1 MNSECIQAGQTTLL
15 PAGFPTKQ
23 GLYDPQFEKDACG
36 VGFIVNIKGERSH
49 AIVRQAMTVLLNLN
63 HRGACGCEPN
73 TGDGAGIN
81 IQLPH
86 KFFGKVAAELGFA
99 LPAPGQYGVGMLFLP
114 RDAALRAQFEKR
126 FEQIVAQEGQTLL
139 GWRTVPTD
147 NSTLGDG
154 AKLGEPFV
162 RQVFISKT
170 ANLGATSANADGLAF
185 ERKLYVIRKVA
196 EQAIR
201 YSGEPDA
208 NQFYVASLSSRTI
221 VYKGMLLADQVDA
234 YYPDLLNPDVD
245 AAIAVVHSRFSTN
258 TFPSWERAHPN
269 RYIIHNGEINTIR
282 GNINWMY
289 ARQSTLKSDLF
300 GTDLSKITH
309 QIIDPDG
316 ADSAQFDNA
325 MEFLHL
331 AGRPLHEVAMM
342 MIPEPWSN
350 HETMSPTKRAY
361 YEYLA
366 TMMEPWD
373 GPASIVF
380 TDGSVVGAVLDRN
393 GLRPS
398 RYYVTKDGFVVMA
411 SEVGVLDDAIPPENV
426 ALKARLQPGRML
438 LVDTVQGR
446 IISDDEIKETAASAH
461 PYGEWLKK
469 NLVELDD
476 LPAPPDLPMAD
487 RHVTVLQHQHIFGYT
502 FETLRTLMLPMAR
515 NGVEA
520 LGSMGDDAPVAV
532 LSDQPQLL
540 YAYFRQLFAQVTNPP
555 LDAIREELVTAS
567 DVMLGTEG
575 NLLEMVPENA
585 RQIRL
590 KNPILTNT
598 QLARLAHVREHGFKA
613 QKLSIL
619 FKVREGAAGLEKA
632 LDALFALADEA
643 IEQDVN
649 LFILSDRGV
658 DSEWAPIPALLAT
671 AGLHHHLI
679 RRKTRTRCAI
689 VVESGEPREVHH
701 FALLIGYGA
710 TAVNP
715 YMAYETLHDMVE
727 QGLINDAPYE
737 KARYQY
743 IKSCMKGIIKVCS
756 KMGISTL
763 QSYCGAQIFE
773 ALGLNQKLVDQYF
786 TWTPTRIEGIGL
798 EQIYQEIKTRHRYA
812 FPERDDS
819 PEVLPVGGVYQWRA
833 EGERHLFNPQTIHKL
848 QYSARMRG
856 ADVQTK
862 GYKIFKE
869 YSTLVNAQER
879 EYCTLRALLDFK
891 FAATAIPLEEVES
904 ANEIVKRFKTGAMSY
919 GSISQEAHETL
930 AVAMNRIGGKSNTG
944 EGGEDPDR
952 YTWQNDLGDSK
963 NSAIKQVASARF
975 GVTSLYLVKAKEL
988 QIKMAQGAKPG
999 EGGQLPGAKVYPWI
1013 AKTRHSTPGVGL
1025 ISPPPHHDIYSIEDL
1040 AELIHDLKNAN
1051 DRARISVK
1059 LVSEVGVGTV
1069 AAGVVK
1075 GHADVILISGH
1086 DGGTGA
1092 SPQSSIKH
1100 AGLPWELGLAETHQ
1114 TLVLNNLRSRV
1125 AIETDGQLKTGRDVA
1140 VAALLGA
1147 EEFGF
1152 ATTALV
1158 SMGCIMMRVCH
1169 LDTCPVGV
1177 ATQNPELR
1185 AKFVGKPED
1194 VTNFM
1199 FYIAEELREYMAK
1212 LGFRTITE
1220 MVGRVDKLEARQ
1232 AINHWKASGIDLSAL
1247 LWEPKMGSDVGR
1259 YSQIPQDHGLDKS
1272 LDQTTLLSVAQPAL
1286 ERGEKVRATLKIR
1299 NINRVVGTQ
1308 VGSAIT
1314 RKYGAGGLPEDTIRF
1329 HFQGSAGQ
1337 SFGAF
1342 IPKGLTLELEGDGND
1357 YFGKGLS
1364 GGKLIAYPSKQS
1376 SFKAEDN
1383 VIIGNVALYG
1393 ATEGEAYIRGTAGER
1408 FCVRNSGVNTVVEGV
1423 GDHGCEYMT
1432 GGRVVVLGKT
1442 GRNFAAGMSGGT
1454 AYVIDWDGGFRKQVN
1469 KDMVGCEA
1477 LDNDEEVIMV
1487 KGMIQKH
1494 VQYTGSELAQRVLKD
1509 WDKVLPKIVR
1519 VLPHDYKRMLEAFA
1533 QVTAEGLSGDE
1544 AVMAAFE
1551 INKSDQA
1558 RVGGN

>member
-1 MNSECIQAGQTTLL
+1 M
-15 PAGFPTKQ
+15 
-23 GLYDPQFEKDACG
+23 
-36 VGFIVNIKGERSH
+36 
-49 AIVRQAMTVLLNLN
+49 
-63 HRGACGCEPN
+63 
-73 TGDGAGIN
+73 
-81 IQLPH
+81 
-86 KFFGKVAAELGFA
+86 
-99 LPAPGQYGVGMLFLP
+99 
-114 RDAALRAQFEKR
+114 
-126 FEQIVAQEGQTLL
+126 
-139 GWRTVPTD
+139 
-147 NSTLGDG
+147 
-154 AKLGEPFV
+154 
-162 RQVFISKT
+162 
-170 ANLGATSANADGLAF
+170 
-185 ERKLYVIRKVA
+185 
-196 EQAIR
+196 
-201 YSGEPDA
+201 
-208 NQFYVASLSSRTI
+208 
-221 VYKGMLLADQVDA
+221 
-234 YYPDLLNPDVD
+234 
-245 AAIAVVHSRFSTN
+245 
-258 TFPSWERAHPN
+258 
-269 RYIIHNGEINTIR
+269 
-282 GNINWMY
+282 
-289 ARQSTLKSDLF
+289 
-300 GTDLSKITH
+300 
-309 QIIDPDG
+309 
-316 ADSAQFDNA
+316 
-325 MEFLHL
+325 
-331 AGRPLHEVAMM
+331 
-342 MIPEPWSN
+342 
-350 HETMSPTKRAY
+350 
-361 YEYLA
+361 
-366 TMMEPWD
+366 
-373 GPASIVF
+373 
-380 TDGSVVGAVLDRN
+380 
-393 GLRPS
+393 
-398 RYYVTKDGFVVMA
+398 
-411 SEVGVLDDAIPPENV
+411 
-426 ALKARLQPGRML
+426 
-438 LVDTVQGR
+438 
-446 IISDDEIKETAASAH
+446 
-461 PYGEWLKK
+461 
-469 NLVELDD
+469 
-476 LPAPPDLPMAD
+476 
-487 RHVTVLQHQHIFGYT
+487 
-502 FETLRTLMLPMAR
+502 
-515 NGVEA
+515 
-520 LGSMGDDAPVAV
+520 
-532 LSDQPQLL
+532 
-540 YAYFRQLFAQVTNPP
+540 
-555 LDAIREELVTAS
+555 
-567 DVMLGTEG
+567 
-575 NLLEMVPENA
+575 
-585 RQIRL
+585 
-590 KNPILTNT
+590 
-598 QLARLAHVREHGFKA
+598 
-613 QKLSIL
+613 
-619 FKVREGAAGLEKA
+619 EKA